1 MTVPEIRDMIL
12 KVNEFEDMVEQR
24 VNQLLKLSG
33 SKATFDRIIWQ
44 FSDEENLCS
53 EVSISVDEKP
63 WSVDF
68 PTKCF
73 SDDFNIEDY
82 MKEKRTSV
90 L

>member
-33 SKATFDRIIWQ
+33 SKATFDRIVWQ
-44 FSDEENLCS
+44 TSDEESLCS
-53 EVSISVDEKP
+53 EVSIYGDEKS
-63 WSVDF
+63 WGVYF
-68 PTKCF
+68 PLKCF

-82 MKEKRTSV
+82 KKEKRTSV